1 MEITA
6 RRAGEQ
12 LVLSLSGRMD
22 GTGALQVASAIQQNL
37 NDHDTAIIFDLI
49 GVDYLSSAGLRVF
62 QDSIRKM
69 KERKGLVAVCS
80 LQEFVRKLLTSG
92 GFIKV
97 LAVYPTVE
105 DALAVTGKKAMPS
118 ASVIQIAGSGWSL
131 SAEHLADK
139 PCTLAVTGDQ
149 RAIHEGKVTLK
160 DVQATRGCS
169 GGFCVGIGA
178 MGKNLDIAAPLVGEM
193 ISIGGTVYWI
203 PTDGHLTPDFF
214 TAKDS
219 ESGGM
224 KSFSLFNVAF
234 TGPFTDM
241 IRVSSEQ
248 PEGMTLAEMY
258 EGIFRYA
265 KQKYPAFKGVCAIAM
280 KATIGG
286 LCSSDLKTSLLAA
299 CAEQSAKGPVVMPG
313 GKTVT
318 GLPFDSSVPE
328 KISVIDVKPQYS
340 GDILISVGYGI
351 DLAVAQRAF
360 SPDVLPVL
368 FYTDARMKDNS
379 IFLYNKGAVFKNLS
393 WDNAADFETQI
404 GTAPDTGE
412 FVAMHNLLSITRVKS
427 ALIGISPV
435 SVIRMEK

>member
-22 GTGALQVASAIQQNL
+22 GTGALQVAAAIQQNL

-69 KERKGLVAVCS
+69 KERKGHIAVCG

-92 GFIKV
+92 GFIRV
-97 LAVYPTVE
+97 LSVYPTVE
-105 DALAVTGKKAMPS
+105 DALAGTGKKTVPS
-118 ASVIQIAGSGWSL
+118 ASMIQIAGSGWSL

-149 RAIHEGKVTLK
+149 RAIHEGKVTLQ

-169 GGFCVGIGA
+169 AGFCVGIGA
-178 MGKNLDIAAPLVGEM
+178 MGKNRDIAAPLVGEM
-193 ISIGGTVYWI
+193 ISVGGTVYWV

-214 TAKDS
+214 TAEDS

-241 IRVSSEQ
+241 IRITSEQ
-248 PEGMTLAEMY
+248 PEGMTLAEVY

-265 KQKYPAFKGVCAIAM
+265 KQKYPDFRGVCAIAM

-286 LCSSDLKTSLLAA
+286 LCSSDMKISLLAA
-299 CAEQSAKGPVVMPG
+299 CAGQSAKGPVVMPG

-318 GLPFDSSVPE
+318 GLPFDGSVPE
-328 KISVIDVKPQYS
+328 KISVVDVKPRYS
-340 GDILISVGYGI
+340 GDILICVGYGI
-351 DLAVAQRAF
+351 DLAVAQKAF
-360 SPDVLPVL
+360 STEVLPAL
-368 FYTDARMKDNS
+368 FCTDARTKDNS
-379 IFLYNKGAVFKNLS
+379 VFLYNKGAVFKNLS
-393 WDNAADFETQI
+393 WDNAADFGIQI
-404 GTAPDTGE
+404 GTAPDAGE
-412 FVAMHNLLSITRVKS
+412 FVAMHNLLNITKVRS

-435 SVIRMEK
+435 SAIRKEK